1 MDKIRQ
7 ILNFLNPLAH
17 LGDRRYSFLFPL
29 LLMLFI
35 IGVLEVFSIFL
46 VEDIDSTTMFA
57 IVVTIVAIIYFSFRE
72 GIRGGLTA
80 TAVTLLYYLYI
91 IYSRGYQGRQLESGL
106 YTTVILGSIYLI
118 ISLVIGWLK
127 QKIDSLIEK
136 EAFERRRLQAVIQQ
150 IPVGVL
156 ISDSEGKIVISNE
169 QTRKIIGRNV
179 PLGLKV
185 GTVSDPTMYYK
196 GKVLRPD
203 QWPMAQALKSGRQVL
218 YREFK
223 FVLNGRTRRI
233 QVSAAPV
240 TSKNRKI
247 IAVVGIIQDITT
259 QKELERQK
267 DEFIGI
273 ASHEL
278 KTPVTSIKAYTQVLK
293 HNFEKLNDL
302 IAVEQL
308 EKMDA
313 QLNKLTDLIGD
324 LLDVTKI
331 DSGKI
336 YFNEQA
342 FDFDNMVKDHVA
354 QMQLTASKHSIEL
367 KVNTKKQIYGDPERV
382 GQVITN
388 LISNAIKYSP
398 HSDKIIVKGSHENG
412 SVNLCVQDFGIG
424 ISKKNKDK
432 VFDRFQRASGPNN
445 QTYPGLGLGLYISS
459 EIIKRMKGKIWVE
472 SKKGEG
478 STFCFSLPI
487 YDSKVKSRR
496 ASQ

>member
-1 MDKIRQ
+1 MDRINR

-29 LLMLFI
+29 VLMLLI
-35 IGVLEVFSIFL
+35 IIVLEISSFLL

-57 IVVTIVAIIYFSFRE
+57 IISTIVAIIYFSFRE

-91 IYSRGYQGRQLESGL
+91 IYSRDYQGRQLESGL
-106 YTTVILGSIYLI
+106 YTVVILGHIYLI

-127 QKIDSLIEK
+127 QNIDKLIER
-136 EAFERRRLQAVIQQ
+136 EAFERKRLQAVIQQ

-156 ISDSEGKIVISNE
+156 ISDSNGKIVISNA
-169 QTRKIIGRNV
+169 QTKKIIGRNV
-179 PLGLKV
+179 PVGLRV

-196 GKVLRPD
+196 RKPLRQD
-203 QWPMAQALKSGRQVL
+203 QWPMLLALKSGKQVL
-218 YREFK
+218 NREFK
-223 FVLNGRTRRI
+223 FKLKGNTRRI

-240 TSKNRKI
+240 MSRNKKI

-293 HNFEKLNDL
+293 LNFEKSKNTK
-302 IAVEQL
+302 AVEQL
-308 EKMDA
+308 NKMDN

-336 YFNEQA
+336 HFNEQV
-342 FDFDNMVKDHVA
+342 FDFDNLVTDHVS
-354 QMQLTASKHSIEL
+354 QMQLTTQRHNIHLSI
-367 KVNTKKQIYGDPERV
+367 NTQKQIFGDPERV

-388 LISNAIKYSP
+388 LLSNAIKYSP
-398 HSDKIIVKGSHENG
+398 HSDTIIVEGSLNDG
-412 SVNLCVQDFGIG
+412 KVNLCVKDFGIG
-424 ISKKNKDK
+424 ISRQNKDK
-432 VFDRFQRASGPNN
+432 VFERFHRVSGPNH

-472 SKKGEG
+472 SKQGEG
-478 STFCFSLPI
+478 STFCFSLPVYENKI
-487 YDSKVKSRR
+487 N
-496 ASQ
+496 